1 MLEVVTIC
9 VKFFYQQVIVD
20 TSWASL
26 KNCTENL
33 VIVIFGA
40 LRDLVSF
47 VFDLTLFNE
56 YFSLF

>member
-33 VIVIFGA
+33 VMVICGA
-40 LRDLVSF
+40 LRDLVPF
-47 VFDLTLFNE
+47 VFDLPSKLT
-56 YFSLF
+56 